1 MGVDGEEGRE
11 GKRVCAVC
19 VCVLSL
25 SLCVCGGGAADTK
38 GADDRPTPLSD
49 LCCIIILYY
58 IILYYIIL
66 YITYYIYCT
75 VLYYEIKT
83 KCIM

>member
-25 SLCVCGGGAADTK
+25 SLCVCVGGVRQTQSARMIARRRSRIC
-38 GADDRPTPLSD
+38 AVL
-49 LCCIIILYY
+49 LYY

-66 YITYYIYCT
+66 YYILHITYI
-75 VLYYEIKT
+75 VLYY
-83 KCIM
+83 IMR